1 VSAPAITPYRSP
13 QAVGRD
19 GFAQLVR
26 AEWTKLRTV
35 RGWVIGL
42 FLVVVLT
49 DLMGLFAAGSSHTA
63 CITGPGRAPRTGRAC
78 AVTMPT
84 GPGGQAVTD
93 NYYLAGQSLAGNGSL
108 TARVTSLTTEQA
120 SGIGPNPVASLKPGP
135 VPWAKAGI
143 ILTASTRPGAAYAA
157 VLVTPD
163 HGVRMQY
170 DYTGDVA
177 GLPGRVSAAQPRWL
191 RLTRAGAVVTGYDSA
206 DGRHWTRVGQV
217 RLAGLPSSVR
227 AGLFTTAPGWQTTSS
242 SFGGSEGDGGP
253 SQATATID
261 QVSRSGPWAGRGWPG
276 TAVGGANLPTV
287 GVHQAGGQFTIVG
300 SGDIAPSSPSNGARA
315 QTIEQ
320 HLVGVFAGLI
330 VAIVIGVMFMTAEYR
345 RGLIRITLAASPGR
359 GRVLVAK
366 ALVAAAVMFVAGL
379 LAVIIAVLGGIA
391 VVHSQFGY
399 VYPVTT
405 LTAIRVVAGTAL
417 LIAVVAV
424 LAVALGAILRRTA
437 AAVTVGIV
445 AVVLPYVIGIG
456 SVLPIGV
463 AQWLLRVSPAAG
475 FAIEQ
480 SIPAYS
486 QVSNSYAP
494 AFGYYPL
501 APWAGFAVLCG
512 WVALAFALAV
522 VLIRRRDA

>member
-1 VSAPAITPYRSP
+1 VSAPAIAPYRSP
-13 QAVGRD
+13 RPAGRD

-42 FLVVVLT
+42 FLIIVAT
-49 DLMGLFAAGSSHTA
+49 DLMGLFAAGSSHTT

-93 NYYLAGQSLAGNGSL
+93 DYYLAGQTLAGNGGL
-108 TARVTSLTTEQA
+108 TARVTSLATDHAQA
-120 SGIGPNPVASLKPGP
+120 TGPARDPGLTPGP

-143 ILTASTRPGAAYAA
+143 IITAGTGPGAAYAA
-157 VLVTPD
+157 LLVTPG

-170 DYTGDVA
+170 DYTGDIP
-177 GLPGRVSAAQPRWL
+177 GRTGRVSAAQPRWL
-191 RLTRAGAVVTGYDSA
+191 RLVRAGDLITGYDSA
-206 DGRHWTRVGQV
+206 DGRHWTRVGTA
-217 RLAGLPSSVR
+217 RLAGLPSTVR
-227 AGLFTTAPGWQTTSS
+227 AGLFAAAPGWQTTSS
-242 SFGGSEGDGGP
+242 SFGGAEGDGGP
-253 SQATATID
+253 SQVTATID
-261 QVSRSGPWAGRGWPG
+261 QVGRSGRWAAPGWRG

-287 GVHQAGGQFTIVG
+287 GFRQAAGRFTIIG
-300 SGDIAPSSPSNGARA
+300 SGDLAPSAPSNGARA

-330 VAIVIGVMFMTAEYR
+330 VVIVIGVMFMTAEYR
-345 RGLIRITLAASPGR
+345 RGLIATTLTASPRR
-359 GRVLVAK
+359 GRVLAAK
-366 ALVAAAVMFVAGL
+366 AVVAGTVTFAAGLVAVV
-379 LAVIIAVLGGIA
+379 IAVLGGVA
-391 VVHSQFGY
+391 VVHSQYGY
-399 VYPVTT
+399 VYPVST
-405 LTAIRVVAGTAL
+405 LTAVRVVAGTAL
-417 LIAVVAV
+417 LMALVAV

-456 SVLPIGV
+456 SVLPV
-463 AQWLLRVSPAAG
+463 TAAQWLLRISPAAG
-475 FAIEQ
+475 FALEQ
-480 SIPAYS
+480 SIPAYP
-486 QVSNSYAP
+486 QVDGSYYP

-501 APWAGFAVLCG
+501 APWAGFAVLAG
-512 WVALAFALAV
+512 WTALAFALAV